1 MKNCLL
7 GNPHPVITPRQRL
20 QVHAETQHRE
30 DSTMAYPEPVPANW
44 QTPPREFHSDMDRL
58 NWLSDALE
66 LEMVVDE
73 PPPTRAEND
82 RFMKK
87 LAGWV
92 YSVLGTAPED
102 QELEAAARQLGY
114 DIEDGE
120 WEDLQEIIENLE
132 IDDIRKRAGIT
143 GGRR

>member
-1 MKNCLL
+1 
-7 GNPHPVITPRQRL
+7 
-20 QVHAETQHRE
+20 
-30 DSTMAYPEPVPANW
+30 MAYPEPVPANW

-73 PPPTRAEND
+73 PPSTRAEND

-102 QELEAAARQLGY
+102 QELEATARQLGY

-143 GGRR
+143 DGRR

>member
-7 GNPHPVITPRQRL
+7 GNPHPVITPRKRL
-20 QVHAETQHRE
+20 EVHAETQQRE
-30 DSTMAYPEPVPANW
+30 DSTMAYPEPAPANW
-44 QTPPREFHSDMDRL
+44 QTPPRKFRSDMDRL

-73 PPPTRAEND
+73 PPSRAAND
-82 RFMKK
+82 RFMKR
-87 LAGWV
+87 LAGWI

-102 QELEAAARQLGY
+102 QELEATAHQLGY
-114 DIEDGE
+114 DIENGE
-120 WEDLQEIIENLE
+120 WEDLQKIIEQLE

-143 GGRR
+143 SGRR